1 MQPLCSFIP
10 PLAAMLLAASGGA
23 SGQGVLIDRSEI
35 GFVSKQLGVN
45 VEGRFRKW
53 RANVDFRP
61 RDLGH
66 SRTEFEIELA
76 SIDLASEES
85 EREIRRPQ
93 WFDTAKFPVARFAS
107 TSVSD
112 LGGDRYTIAGRLS
125 LKGVTRDVT
134 VPVALTRDANGN
146 RVATGQ
152 FILKRLEFK
161 VGEGMW
167 ADTATIADDVVVRLR
182 MVLPPVS

>member
-1 MQPLCSFIP
+1 MRLFRSFVP
-10 PLAAMLLAASGGA
+10 PLAAMLLAAAGGSSA
-23 SGQGVLIDRSEI
+23 QGVLIDRSEI
-35 GFVSKQLGVN
+35 RFVSKQLGVN

-61 RDLGH
+61 RDLSH
-66 SRTEFEIELA
+66 SRTEFEIDLA

-85 EREIRRPQ
+85 ERELRNAQ
-93 WFDTAKFPVARFAS
+93 WFDTARFPVARFTS

-112 LGGDRYTIAGRLS
+112 LGQDRYAITGRLS

-134 VPVALTRDANGN
+134 VPVALTRDGAGN
-146 RVATGQ
+146 TVATGE
-152 FILKRLEFK
+152 FTLKRLEFK

-167 ADTATIADDVVVRLR
+167 ADTATVADDVVVRLR
-182 MVLPPVS
+182 MVLPSVS